1 MDKQP
6 CKLAWF
12 LPDDTETL
20 NQLSIVISPLKFL
33 RFKESGMRLNKF
45 TFIIT
50 EVRQKGHQDCPP
62 GDWVLWILAGQFLFL
77 LWASVSP
84 ILYVI
89 SGGLFH
95 LAESQYLTCLWGRNN
110 FKMRQ
115 LRLREGTW
123 LTLGHTASWWWI
135 PACLTPQGKEAG
147 SWSLSSCALA
157 AKLTDLGRGG
167 QADKRVSRPCFPEGR
182 QAGQG

>member
-1 MDKQP
+1 MDKQA
-6 CKLAWF
+6 CKLTWF
-12 LPDDTETL
+12 LPDDKETL
-20 NQLSIVISPLKFL
+20 NQLSIIISPLKFL

-62 GDWVLWILAGQFLFL
+62 GDWILWILAGQFLFL

-110 FKMRQ
+110 FS
-115 LRLREGTW
+115 
-123 LTLGHTASWWWI
+123 AY
-135 PACLTPQGKEAG
+135 
-147 SWSLSSCALA
+147 SLSEMLMR
-157 AKLTDLGRGG
+157 KVQETTDMRSSRKNSWMASPTRWTWVWVSSGRCWRTGKPG
-167 QADKRVSRPCFPEGR
+167 VLQSTGLQRVSRDRATE
-182 QAGQG
+182 QQSILWM